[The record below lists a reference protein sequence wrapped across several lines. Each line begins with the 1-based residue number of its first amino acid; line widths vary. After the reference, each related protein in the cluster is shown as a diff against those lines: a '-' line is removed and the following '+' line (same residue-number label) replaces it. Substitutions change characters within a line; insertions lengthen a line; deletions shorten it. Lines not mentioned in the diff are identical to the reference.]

1 MNCRAVKNKIISQ
14 QFNQRL
20 QISLLLVRCERAA
33 ARSRHPRRT
42 RGKIRLK
49 SLEIEY
55 NRGYNKAEL
64 NKVLKLTELNETKLL
79 EAWHEHFDR

>member
-1 MNCRAVKNKIISQ
+1 VAKIW
-14 QFNQRL
+14 
-20 QISLLLVRCERAA
+20 
-33 ARSRHPRRT
+33 
-42 RGKIRLK
+42 LK

-64 NKVLKLTELNETKLL
+64 NNILKLTEQNEAKLL